1 MDSRRSKLAKV
12 LRRTGILIGVLAG
25 LLYIGL
31 PVAMGIV
38 AILPAKAG
46 IGSPPAGFEDV
57 TLHTADGIQL
67 AGWYRPPA
75 NGIAILLLHGA
86 GGSRENMRPYAEMLV
101 KHGYGVL
108 AFDLRGHG
116 QSQGKTNRLG
126 WQGTSDVGA
135 AVAFLKEQ
143 EGIEHIGGLGSSM
156 GGEVLLGAAAAYP
169 DIRAIVAD
177 GATRRSTADYLALE
191 ANRPLVRNFTA
202 RVMYAAVRLLTGEQP
217 PSPLLDSMVQS
228 KSTRF
233 LLIAAGQ
240 NKLETEFNQLFAGT
254 LGSRASLWVVPGAT
268 HTGAFS
274 LNPAA
279 YEQRVIEF
287 FQAELLTGDR

>member
-12 LRRTGILIGVLAG
+12 LRGTGIVIGVLAG

-31 PVAMGIV
+31 PAAMGIAAV
-38 AILPAKAG
+38 LPAKAG
-46 IGSPPAGFEDV
+46 TGSLPAGFKDV

-67 AGWYRPPA
+67 AGWYHPPV
-75 NGIAILLLHGA
+75 NGAVILLLHGA
-86 GGSRENMRPYAEMLV
+86 GGSRESMRPHAEMLV

-126 WQGTSDVGA
+126 WQGTPDVGA

-143 EGIEHIGGLGSSM
+143 EGIERIGGVGSSM
-156 GGEVLLGAAAAYP
+156 GGEVLLGAAAEYP
-169 DIRAIVAD
+169 EIQAIVAD
-177 GATRRSTADYLALE
+177 GATRRSTVEYLALE
-191 ANRPLVRNFTA
+191 ANRPLVRNFTS
-202 RVMYAAVRLLTGEQP
+202 RVMYATVRLLTGEQP
-217 PSPLLDSMVQS
+217 PSPLFDSMVQS

-240 NKLETEFNQLFAGT
+240 NKLETEFNQLFAKT
-254 LGSRASLWVVPGAT
+254 LGSRASLWIVPGAT

-274 LNPAA
+274 LNPAT
-279 YEQRVIEF
+279 YEQRVTEF
-287 FQAELLTGDR
+287 FQAELLTGNR